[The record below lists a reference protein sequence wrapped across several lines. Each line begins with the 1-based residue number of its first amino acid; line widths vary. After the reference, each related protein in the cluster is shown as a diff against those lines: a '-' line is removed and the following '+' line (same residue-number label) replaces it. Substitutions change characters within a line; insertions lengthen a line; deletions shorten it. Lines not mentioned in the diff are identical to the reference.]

1 MKLSFKTNTL
11 IAAIGMVVYT
21 IYVVMRY
28 AIREFY
34 PVPYHYDLLD
44 DICVRLIF
52 DILPLSMIVACCGLW
67 KYRPAM
73 ETSKSFHIFTVC
85 LFVALVGTLL
95 FSPLNSHQI
104 AGVPYLFPSI
114 YWRAIMLISGIVWL
128 LMLRKQP
135 LEDAT
140 PHSYQATLIIAMILL
155 ALPVVL
161 EAISG
166 IALLCGNEY
175 VLGLRSSTILTWV
188 KYIAPI
194 LPLIHFVFPSIK
206 KINYTLNTH
215 CSPGSYDK
223 RTFKRNRIITLTL
236 VGIAI
241 VAMFVACYILPILDD
256 IYVRRHGIERELAYN
271 TYLPYYTNIS
281 TICLW
286 GLIVSLPFSW
296 IMLSVMA
303 FRQLPNPTGYKIY
316 NVICQCITW
325 GSLFLAVIF
334 SLADQPIA
342 DIFVVLFFIAGCAFY
357 ITTTIRVISYSIP
370 IGADKLKGIELKEG
384 AIIPD

>member
-1 MKLSFKTNTL
+1 MKLSFKTTTL
-11 IAAIGMVVYT
+11 IAAIGLIVYT
-21 IYVVMRY
+21 IYVVVRY

-52 DILPLSMIVACCGLW
+52 DILPVSLIVAGLGLY
-67 KYRPAM
+67 KQRPVNI
-73 ETSKSFHIFTVC
+73 TKPFRILTIC
-85 LFVALVGTLL
+85 LFVALIGTLV
-95 FSPLNSHQI
+95 FSYPTYTPHI
-104 AGVPYLFPSI
+104 AGVMYLFPSF
-114 YWRAIMLISGIVWL
+114 YWRIILLTAGIAWL
-128 LMLRKQP
+128 FILRNQP
-135 LEDAT
+135 MEDAT
-140 PHSYQATLIIAMILL
+140 PSSYQVTLIIAMVLL

-215 CSPGSYDK
+215 CSPGFYDK
-223 RTFKRNRIITLTL
+223 RTFKRNPIITLTL

-241 VAMFVACYILPILDD
+241 VAMFVGVYILPILDD

-271 TYLPYYTNIS
+271 AYLPYYTNIS

-334 SLADQPIA
+334 SLAGQSIA

-370 IGADKLKGIELKEG
+370 IGAYKLKGIELKEG